1 MTAKTYYTVSE
12 IAEIIGCK
20 TNTAYKIVAELNKQL
35 KTKGYVTLQGKI
47 NKRYFHEHYLMPEDT
62 KEA

>member
-12 IAEIIGCK
+12 IAEIIGRK

-35 KTKGYVTLQGKI
+35 KAKGYFTLQGKI
-47 NKRYFHEHYLMPEDT
+47 NKVQ
-62 KEA
+62 KQVQ